1 MSDIHVGGT
10 GGFGDDIEK
19 VASFEYY
26 QNTCECANPGGG
38 INIVAGVKTTVN
50 IYINWTSCL
59 RGVPL
64 TTKNWLNTT
73 KSTKINLIN
82 NIRRNSKHNCHR
94 PSDPGGSKEADEITS
109 GGMADMVNCAN
120 TKMDGPFLPTKNAS
134 ISVGSFAVSAGGNV
148 SVKYVKKGGDEGT
161 SCGNTDSVSTPIIGN
176 ERIPGQKDI
185 ATIAL
190 STTKTVK
197 EGPLV
202 TVNVCKMKSTSVLNT
217 HTYKVIGRGK
227 NVTVPS
233 SVTVTCKMFVDCPA
247 SVDAKGGCYGPDG
260 EKRPNKRPGTIGA
273 AIDGGWPFG
282 QAALNAAK
290 AQGSNAI
297 KLYVFDFIQAYN
309 QAIAEAGASGCG
321 IISVDAN
328 LSLSVG

>member
-1 MSDIHVGGT
+1 MSDIFVGGE
-10 GGFGDDIEK
+10 GDPGDDVEL
-19 VASFEYY
+19 VASYEYY
-26 QNTCECANPGGG
+26 QNTCQCANPGGG
-38 INIVAGVKTTVN
+38 IEIVDGGKTKIN
-50 IYINWTSCL
+50 IYINWTQCL

-64 TTKNWLNTT
+64 TTTNWLNATKNTT
-73 KSTKINLIN
+73 INLSTM
-82 NIRRNSKHNCHR
+82 IRRNSKHNCHK

-109 GGMADMVNCAN
+109 GGMADTVNCDN

-161 SCGNTDSVSTPIIGN
+161 SCGNTDSVFTPIIGS

-197 EGPLV
+197 EGPMV
-202 TVNVCKMKSTSVLNT
+202 TVNVCKMKSTSRLNT
-217 HTYKVIGRGK
+217 HVYKVIGRGK

-233 SVTVTCKMFVDCPA
+233 SITVTCKMFVDCPA
-247 SVDAKGGCYGPDG
+247 SVDAKGGCYGPEG
-260 EKRPNKRPGTIGA
+260 ERRPNKRPGTIGA

-297 KLYVFDFIQAYN
+297 KLYVFDFLQAYN
-309 QAIAEAGASGCG
+309 QAIAEAGENGCG
-321 IISVDAN
+321 IISVDAD
-328 LSLSVG
+328 LSISVG